1 MSRFIFPHHK
11 RPGKSRPGDQPG
23 WTQGLASLPPLN
35 LRLFFLAVFLVII
48 AYISWQAWPSFFD
61 TDEKNTTVGS
71 DYLPYRLKQ
80 GDVLVQDFKSVKNG
94 LVALT
99 LSFDLPENA
108 DLPDETQI
116 RISVQAEGEQVAAEQ
131 ALLNSNTLKLFAR
144 TRIPLQFGSRT
155 AGRAYRVILSIDKLP
170 ESARLSIHTS
180 HASQSSLL
188 VNGRETGLAAVMS
201 LTYSQFNAWAF
212 IRSLVLM
219 LLILVLVI
227 LPLPRIQALLQEAI
241 VIPLLAAPFL
251 TLASIEILNTLN
263 QDALLS
269 VPVFWL
275 TYLTILLFELLLASL
290 LGRIRMAILANHLL
304 FIALGAANHIK
315 LFFRGDPFVAGDLR
329 SVTEAAH
336 TINHLNFIINSRFL
350 AAALLLA
357 IFFLLMGKTR
367 DTHASR
373 RTRWITS
380 ALTLVPLVALL
391 NGLVLNP
398 ALISQYPGITRFPWN
413 QMVNYNQNGVVIP
426 FLQSTRNLNIS
437 QPEQDFQPQPGFYE
451 IPAGQKTSQASPDKP
466 NIIAIMSESFADFD
480 NIRPV
485 ETTEPVM
492 PFFDQLLNSPNAR
505 HGKLLVSIFGGG
517 TCNSE
522 FEFLTGSSMLF
533 MADGSLPYNSYFMGP
548 THALPDLLGQQGY
561 RSVAIHPYLRTF
573 WDRNLVYPAIGFDQY
588 ISMEDFPAD
597 GKVRDFISDEAD
609 FNQIIRAYENKQ
621 PEERLFI
628 FSVTMQNHFPYNSSE
643 EILSGLDYNIKL
655 PTLTEVESVELYLS
669 LLRQSDDALRDLI
682 YYFSTVDEP
691 TLIVL
696 FGDHLPGNNNVFKN
710 FYEDLFGKPLA
721 DLTQL
726 ETQKIYETPW
736 LIWANYELPAV
747 AKDVTSPN
755 FLATTVLDLAGAEKS
770 PYFEQVSQLNQTV
783 KAMNNKMVITRDG
796 RTYDKESLPS
806 SLVRQLNRYW
816 ALEYDNVVRD
826 KAQ

>member
-1 MSRFIFPHHK
+1 MSRFIFPHLN
-11 RPGKSRPGDQPG
+11 RSGKSRPGDQPG

-61 TDEKNTTVGS
+61 MDEKNTTVGS

-609 FNQIIRAYENKQ
+609 FNQIIRTYENKQ

>member
-609 FNQIIRAYENKQ
+609 FNQIIRTYENKQ

>member
-1 MSRFIFPHHK
+1 MSRFIFPHLN
-11 RPGKSRPGDQPG
+11 RSGKSRPGDQPG

-48 AYISWQAWPSFFD
+48 ACISWQAWPSFFD
-61 TDEKNTTVGS
+61 MDEKNTTVGS

-99 LSFDLPENA
+99 LSFDLPENT

-116 RISVQAEGEQVAAEQ
+116 RISVAAEGEPVAAEQ
-131 ALLNSNTLKLFAR
+131 ALLNSDTLKLFAR

-201 LTYSQFNAWAF
+201 LTYSQFNTWAF

-219 LLILVLVI
+219 LLILVLVF
-227 LPLPRIQALLQEAI
+227 LPLPRIQALLQEVI
-241 VIPLLAAPFL
+241 VIPLLTAPFL

-269 VPVFWL
+269 VSVFWL
-275 TYLTILLFELLLASL
+275 TYLTILLFEVLLASL
-290 LGRIRMAILANHLL
+290 LGRIRLAIMVNHLL
-304 FIALGAANHIK
+304 FIALGTANHIK

-350 AAALLLA
+350 AAVLLLA

-373 RTRWITS
+373 RTRWIAS
-380 ALTLVPLVALL
+380 ALTLVPLIVLL

-398 ALISQYPGITRFPWN
+398 ALISQYPGITRYPWN

-437 QPEQDFQPQPGFYE
+437 QPEQVFKPQPGFYE
-451 IPAGQKTSQASPDKP
+451 VPEGQKTSQVSPDKP

-561 RSVAIHPYLRTF
+561 RSIAIHPYLRTF
-573 WDRNLVYPAIGFDQY
+573 WDRNLVYPAIGFDQF
-588 ISMEDFPAD
+588 ISMEDFPAG

-609 FNQIIRAYENKQ
+609 FNQIIRTYENKQ

-736 LIWANYELPAV
+736 LIWANYDLPAV

-755 FLATTVLDLAGAEKS
+755 FLATTVLDLAGAAKS